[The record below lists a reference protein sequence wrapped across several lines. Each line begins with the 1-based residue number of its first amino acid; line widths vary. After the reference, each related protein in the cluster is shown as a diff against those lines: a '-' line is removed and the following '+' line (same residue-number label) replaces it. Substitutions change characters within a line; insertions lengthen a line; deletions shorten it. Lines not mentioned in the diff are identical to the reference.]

1 MNSAPVLDQLPA
13 KLPRE
18 DAIPLLPKED
28 SEPFGAILE
37 EATENVEESDT
48 DTSDVQEPTDSKEK
62 KKEDPAI
69 IGSLFCFC
77 PPPTIDVPQPTVP
90 SPTAQNVV
98 SIPETT
104 RDAKTP
110 VIEQPSAATDQPLTQ
125 VVTPKA
131 TETTSL
137 HTDGAFKLDPK
148 LFQTVP
154 PETASADLQITKA
167 PQSQAPPVANAS
179 HGTLV
184 AQLENRVKNSEK
196 SAEFAPA
203 PEQNMPVKGDL
214 RRAVAEVSR
223 VESFHAENKPSHVL
237 SADFAAESREVIPV
251 KSIQAAQLVESIR
264 TEVATLRQGN
274 DNTMTVVLRP
284 DSGTQLSVNLSIARD
299 GSVHAQARFDRGDFQ
314 SLQAQW
320 PQLQQSLA
328 AHGIRIADLSNQNQ
342 NSAQQ
347 HNHGS
352 ASAFQNPERGQNQQ
366 QQRNDAEIASFE
378 DQFKASKQKLSSTTK
393 PQPQPPARAASPTR
407 RWQSWA

>member
-1 MNSAPVLDQLPA
+1 MNSAPVLDLLPA

-18 DAIPLLPKED
+18 DAIPSLPNEE

-37 EATENVEESDT
+37 EVTDNVDDPDT
-48 DTSDVQEPTDSKEK
+48 DTLDVQEPTDSKEK
-62 KKEDPAI
+62 KKEDLAI

-77 PPPTIDVPQPTVP
+77 PPPTIDAPQPTVP
-90 SPTAQNVV
+90 SPTAQNGV

-104 RDAKTP
+104 GDAKTP
-110 VIEQPSAATDQPLTQ
+110 AIEKPPAATEQPLTQ
-125 VVTPKA
+125 VVAPKGA
-131 TETTSL
+131 ETTSSNA
-137 HTDGAFKLDPK
+137 DGAFKLDPK

-154 PETASADLQITKA
+154 PETVAADLQVTKA
-167 PQSQAPPVANAS
+167 PDPQAPPVASAS

-223 VESFHAENKPSHVL
+223 VESFHAENKPSHAL
-237 SADFAAESREVIPV
+237 SADFAPESREVIPV

-264 TEVATLRQGN
+264 TEVATLRQRN
-274 DNTMTVVLRP
+274 DNTITVVLRP

-299 GSVHAQARFDRGDFQ
+299 GSVHAQARCERGDFQ

-342 NSAQQ
+342 NGAQQ
-347 HNHGS
+347 HNQSS
-352 ASAFQNPERGQNQQ
+352 ANAFQNPERGQNQH
-366 QQRNDAEIASFE
+366 QQRNDAEIANFE
-378 DQFKASKQKLSSTTK
+378 DQFKASKQKISSTTK
-393 PQPQPPARAASPTR
+393 PQPQPPARASSPTR